1 VRYIGSILLLLGA
14 TSFAIFS
21 EENTFRAKTYVPS
34 PSSVPSPSLKG
45 NYPKVTDI
53 SLIFIGKNEKIKLSE
68 VEDDLR
74 KNKGGDYDPSR
85 VANDTERLLK
95 TGKYSFVKVFVSHES
110 IEVGGILIR
119 RAVALQINKGE
130 RKEPYYGDPIIAYIN
145 NSRLRLAPKKLNG
158 IPLGNGQD
166 QEKDVDDYI
175 TLGSLLSETVWK
187 EVELVRDKDQG
198 RLSSD
203 SFNESI
209 AKLRKE
215 AVICLARQKINKK
228 ILESSSFQVPDYE
241 FDKEERQVVNEKH
254 GGDRQQLGLRLEA
267 EGKTMLDWKHNVH
280 SALIDA
286 RVNKFLSEKGISITT
301 DQIEQCLSFEGNI
314 SDYIWGYSPKH
325 NKNTSGVV
333 LDIPEY
339 MPDDYIVIST
349 SSGDS
354 AFIAKANQDEFI
366 VDAIGIFGNQFTPD
380 AIIRSEVLFAP
391 GEAFRP
397 ELMKQSCES
406 LLGLGLFSSI
416 KAFYTELDVPGRKG
430 MCINVE
436 ENDSLKQRNVAEIN
450 IPEGTK
456 EIESGKYCIFTKA
469 KEIKL
474 PSSVNKIGNKG
485 FAFCRL
491 VTNVVIPEATKSI
504 GNMAFYNCNGI
515 TDVKLPDGLQEI
527 GNYAFGY
534 CGLTNAIVTQNMT
547 NPVSAYAGCRNLRI
561 YTVSGKNSLFSALDG
576 VLYSKDKT
584 LLIRF
589 PPKYRNATYIVPE
602 TCTAIEKSAF
612 DEAPALTNLVV
623 ANSVTNIGKDAF
635 GGVTNKGSIVLPV
648 SLRKTDKSYI
658 GIWKRD
664 VVREAAE

>member
-1 VRYIGSILLLLGA
+1 VRCIKSILLILGS
-14 TSFAIFS
+14 TSFAVLS
-21 EENTFRAKTYVPS
+21 AEDTPHAKTCVPS
-34 PSSVPSPSLKG
+34 PSSTVD
-45 NYPKVTDI
+45 YPKINNI
-53 SLIFIGKNEKIKLSE
+53 SIISISKDTKIKLGD
-68 VEDDLR
+68 VADKLR
-74 KNKGGDYDPSR
+74 SNNGANYDRNSIIKDENSLLETGEYSYVKIFASNDA
-85 VANDTERLLK
+85 VAD
-95 TGKYSFVKVFVSHES
+95 G
-110 IEVGGILIR
+110 VGGIRL
-119 RAVALQINKGE
+119 AVALQENKE
-130 RKEPYYGDPIIAYIN
+130 ENKKSIHGDPIIALIN

-158 IPLGNGQD
+158 IPLGNGQY
-166 QEKDVDDYI
+166 QEKDVDDGI
-175 TLGSLLSETVWK
+175 TIGSVLSETVWK

-215 AVICLARQKINKK
+215 TVISLARKKIHKK

-241 FDKEERQVVNEKH
+241 YDKEEHRKLREKY
-254 GGDRQQLGLRLEA
+254 GGDRNLLGLTLEA
-267 EGKTMLDWKHNVH
+267 EGKTMLDWKQNVH

-301 DQIEQCLSFEGNI
+301 DQIEQCLSYVDNI
-314 SDYIWGYSPKH
+314 SDYIWGLYPLQ
-325 NKNTSGVV
+325 NKNISAVV
-333 LDIPEY
+333 LEIPEY
-339 MPDDYIVIST
+339 LPDDYLVIT
-349 SSGDS
+349 ANGGKT
-354 AFIAKANQDEFI
+354 AFIEKANSNEFI
-366 VDAIGIFGNQFTPD
+366 VDAIGIFGNRFTPD

-397 ELMKQSCES
+397 ELMQQSCES

-416 KAFYTELDVPGRKG
+416 ITFYTELDVPGRRG
-430 MCINVE
+430 MCINAE
-436 ENDSLKQRNVAEIN
+436 ENDSLKERNVAEIN
-450 IPEGTK
+450 VPEGTK
-456 EIESGKYCIFTKA
+456 EIEPGKYCIFTKA

-474 PSSVNKIGNKG
+474 PSSLNKIGNKG
-485 FAFCRL
+485 FAFCRQA
-491 VTNVVIPEATKSI
+491 TNVVIPEATKSI

-515 TDVKLPDGLQEI
+515 TDMKLPDGLQEI

-547 NPVSAYAGCRNLRI
+547 NPVSAYAGCRNLRS

-589 PPKYRNATYIVPE
+589 PPKYGNATYIVPE
-602 TCTAIEKSAF
+602 TCTAIGKSAF

-623 ANSVTNIGKDAF
+623 ANTVTNIGKDAF
-635 GGVTNKGSIVLPV
+635 GGVTNKGSIVLPD